1 MTVKFSQNAGRFY
14 IGIMC
19 SRALCRCILANSP
32 PKAACFRDVNDV
44 NNVRCQQCQLLST
57 MSAVNH
63 VNDVNRVNDV
73 KTPTPA
79 ACGGVSAVTPP
90 AAAVGG
96 LRRLRLRFWG
106 DACGGGSAVR
116 PPAAAFG
123 GGAAC
128 GGGFF

>member
-1 MTVKFSQNAGRFY
+1 VQQGTLPVDFGKHAAEGGVFSGRQ
-14 IGIMC
+14 
-19 SRALCRCILANSP
+19 
-32 PKAACFRDVNDV
+32 
-44 NNVRCQQCQLLST
+44 RCQQCPPST
-57 MSAVNH
+57 MSTASASSAVNH

-106 DACGGGSAVR
+106 DACGGG
-116 PPAAAFG
+116 
-123 GGAAC
+123 
-128 GGGFF
+128 FFLTSLTLLTRLT